1 MPASIR
7 VLLVATALAGVL
19 SPAPARAQASPYIP
33 LDDPRLPLLEHLIA
47 RGEVEDPS
55 PMMRPFRRA
64 DAVRVLAAADTS
76 ASSPDTGLIRRLR
89 GEFADPPG
97 NSWRLE
103 ARAGAQAYT
112 HGRRDLL
119 HPTGAGRVRPFAEL
133 GGSAVF
139 ANVVV
144 ATRPMAEP
152 ALLDDPDWGGRTDL
166 KFTGRIADAYIS
178 AQFKYGSLF
187 YGQMDRN
194 WGPVG
199 LPGIP
204 LSNYGYEHQGLALEI
219 GNQDIRLSA
228 FATDL
233 LDEIDSL
240 GQTVHRYYFVH
251 RLDARPSR
259 RLTLGIWEGVV
270 LAGADRNFET
280 RYRNPLSIT
289 YLATTIGLGDRGNVI
304 LGTDIHWRAF
314 RRTTFQAQLALDDF
328 SYQDRSGPNRAPD
341 RWALTLSA
349 FGPLGS
355 ALAWRAFYTQASSL
369 AFRTFNP
376 FENFTD
382 HGVGLGRNFADMDQ
396 LTVSV
401 SLPVATRWLLSPDLT
416 VLRQGEGA
424 INAPYPAAPVEL
436 SQTPQLFIG
445 VVEKT
450 YRLGLG
456 LHGRQGPLD
465 LAADAGLHHITNWQ
479 HVAGQTTDR
488 FEGRVQ
494 VTLGL
499 SREGTLR

>member
-1 MPASIR
+1 MPAPIR

-19 SPAPARAQASPYIP
+19 FPARAYAQASPYIP

-47 RGEVEDPS
+47 RGDVDDPS
-55 PMMRPFRRA
+55 PMMRPFRRS
-64 DAVRVLAAADTS
+64 DAVRALAAADTS
-76 ASSPDTGLIRRLR
+76 ATAPSAGLIQRLR
-89 GEFADPPG
+89 REFDDPPG

-103 ARAGAQAYT
+103 GRGGAQAYT

-119 HPTGAGRVRPFAEL
+119 HPAGARRIRPYAEL

-139 ANVVV
+139 GNVVLV
-144 ATRPMAEP
+144 TRPMAEP

-204 LSNYGYEHQGLALEI
+204 LSNYAYEHQGLALDI
-219 GNQDIRLSA
+219 GNQVLRLSA

-233 LDEIDSL
+233 RDEIDTL
-240 GQTVHRYYFVH
+240 GRTVHRYYFVH
-251 RLDARPSR
+251 RLHARPSR
-259 RLTLGIWEGVV
+259 RLTLGLWEGVV

-280 RYRNPLSIT
+280 RYRNPLSIS
-289 YLATTIGLGDRGNVI
+289 YLANTIGLGDRGNVI

-314 RRTTFQAQLALDDF
+314 RRATFEAQLAIDDI
-328 SYQDRSGPNRAPD
+328 SYQNRGGPDRVPD
-341 RWALTLSA
+341 RWALTLAA
-349 FGPLGS
+349 FGPFGS
-355 ALAWRAFYTQASSL
+355 TWGWRAWYTRASSL
-369 AFRTFNP
+369 AFRTFDP

-396 LTVSV
+396 LSASLSV
-401 SLPVATRWLLSPDLT
+401 PLAGRWLVSPDLT
-416 VLRQGEGA
+416 VLRQGEGD
-424 INAPYPAAPVEL
+424 INAPFPSSPVEL
-436 SQTPQLFIG
+436 AQTPEIFIG

-450 YRLGLG
+450 FRLGLG

-465 LAADAGLHHITNWQ
+465 VMADAGLHHINNWR
-479 HVAGQTTDR
+479 HEEGRTVNR
-488 FEGRVQ
+488 FEGRIQ
-494 VTLGL
+494 LTLGL
-499 SREGTLR
+499 RREGTLQ

>member
-1 MPASIR
+1 MPALTR
-7 VLLVATALAGVL
+7 VLLVATALSGVL
-19 SPAPARAQASPYIP
+19 SPTPARGQGSPYIP
-33 LDDPRLPLLEHLIA
+33 LDDPHLPLLEHLIT

-55 PMMRPFRRA
+55 PMVRPFRRA
-64 DAVRVLAAADTS
+64 DAERVLAAADSS
-76 ASSPDTGLIRRLR
+76 ASGRDAGLIQRLR
-89 GEFADPPG
+89 REFEDPPG
-97 NSWRLE
+97 NAWRLE
-103 ARAGAQAYT
+103 GRAGAQGYT

-119 HPTGAGRVRPFAEL
+119 HPAGARRIRPYAEL

-139 ANVVV
+139 GNVVL

-166 KFTGRIADAYIS
+166 KFTGRVADAYIS
-178 AQFKYGSLF
+178 AQFKYGNLF

-219 GNQDIRLSA
+219 GNGDVRLSA

-233 LDEIDSL
+233 QDEIDSL

-251 RLDARPSR
+251 RLHVRPSG
-259 RLTLGIWEGVV
+259 RLTLGLWEGVV

-280 RYRNPLSIT
+280 RYRNPLSIS
-289 YLATTIGLGDRGNVI
+289 YLANTIGLGDRGNVI

-314 RRTTFQAQLALDDF
+314 RRVTFQAQLAIDDF
-328 SYQDRSGPNRAPD
+328 SYQNRSGPNRAPD
-341 RWALTLSA
+341 RWALTLAA
-349 FGPLGS
+349 FGPLRS

-401 SLPVATRWLLSPDLT
+401 SLPVTTRWLVSPDLT
-416 VLRQGEGA
+416 VLRQGEGT
-424 INAPYPAAPVEL
+424 IDAPYPAAPVEL

-450 YRLGLG
+450 FRVGLG
-456 LHGRQGPLD
+456 LRGRQGPLD

-479 HVAGQTTDR
+479 HVAGQTADR
-488 FEGRVQ
+488 FEGRIQ